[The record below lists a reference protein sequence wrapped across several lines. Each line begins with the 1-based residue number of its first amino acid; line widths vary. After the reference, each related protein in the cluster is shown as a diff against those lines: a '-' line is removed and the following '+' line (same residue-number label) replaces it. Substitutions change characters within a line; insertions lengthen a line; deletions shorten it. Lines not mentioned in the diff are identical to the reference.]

1 MTQPGNRRSGRP
13 RLAALLV
20 AGVALTLTLAACGS
34 SGDSS
39 SSSGSTDSS
48 GGSSSQSANLDA
60 AKAAVTEAEKE
71 PTTIGSAPFGKFSP
85 KPGGSIYLIS
95 CDLSIVGCS
104 RVNDGLKAATASL
117 GYKYEVCNAGSTQ
130 TQLNSCF
137 TNAVNAKPSVVIND
151 AASQEQAGAGYA
163 ALKKAGIKHV
173 GMFTANPQSASD
185 AEVGLDTCTVQG
197 KTLADAVVVGANGK
211 PDTLFF
217 TESSIG
223 CDVRRTAAFK
233 DEYAKV
239 CPGCPVKYINF
250 DLASMQQT
258 MPSQVQAAL
267 VQNPNANWVVGVFDQ
282 PASIAVTKVQQA
294 GLANKVKV
302 AGMDGVPANLQLIRK
317 GQVQVY
323 DIAVSQ
329 QEDAW
334 AAADAAARLYSGVKV
349 PFSVPV
355 SVYLMSPSNIDT
367 VPSDNVWPGSKNY
380 EAQFEQLWG
389 KD

>member
-1 MTQPGNRRSGRP
+1 MTQPGNRRGGRAG
-13 RLAALLV
+13 LLALLT
-20 AGVALTLTLAACGS
+20 AGVALTLSLAACSGS
-34 SGDSS
+34 STNTSDSA
-39 SSSGSTDSS
+39 SGSTATS
-48 GGSSSQSANLDA
+48 GQSANLDA

-104 RVNDGLKAATASL
+104 RVNDGLKAASAAL

-130 TQLNSCF
+130 TQLNGCF
-137 TNAVNAKPSVVIND
+137 TNAVNAKPSVVVND

-217 TESSIG
+217 TENSIG

-233 DEYAKV
+233 DEYAKA
-239 CPGCPVKYINF
+239 CPGCPVKYVNF

-317 GQVQVY
+317 GQVQQY

-334 AAADAAARLYSGVKV
+334 AAADAAARLYSGTKV

-355 SVYLMSPSNIDT
+355 SVYLMSPNNIDS

-380 EAQFEQLWG
+380 EAQFQQLWG